1 MLRPQLALTSRPSR
15 LIGRAS
21 ERAALAEA
29 VARASGD
36 LTYRGA
42 AVLVGGEAW
51 VGKSALLESLAEVS
65 GGGPRIVLLDDLH
78 ALDADRLATLPAFA
92 DELAVDGAVLVG
104 AYRSEEVGA
113 FHPLRAIRAQ
123 LRRTHRLLEVAV
135 PRMPDADVSTLV
147 ARIAPAATAAQV
159 TAVVLRAEGV
169 PLFAEHLAATLA
181 AAGEP
186 ALDDVPEAL
195 HDAVALRT
203 LGLGTDARSL
213 LVAAS
218 VLGATFDPDLARDVA
233 GGLDEATLDL
243 LTERGLVLPG
253 EDGSSV
259 FRHRLVRDAVLAG
272 LSPARRRH
280 LHRTAAHALSAAGAP
295 ARVVA
300 GHAVAARDQDL
311 ARTATLAA
319 AEDLVGGHAYREAI
333 GLLHTALAWSPPTTR
348 PRDGDR
354 GRIHERMH
362 LIERLAYCLEQVGE
376 LAQALPLLR
385 ELVDVHA
392 RLDDPLGQATTLQRT
407 ARAGEIL
414 EDWPLALVARQD
426 AARLY
431 AAAGHHQAAGLE
443 RLAAA
448 AHLRSAGCYSA
459 ALPELAAAREDAV
472 RAGDAGLLARVDALH
487 GNVLT
492 RSGQVQGVAQVT
504 AALHTALAQGLTSA
518 AAEVQQRLGDCL
530 EHTGD
535 YAGAQLAY
543 AAAVEF
549 CDLHGH
555 DATQA
560 LCRAC
565 AGYVLFQR
573 GDWDAAAVVE
583 RTVLRSEP
591 GGHSRAAAASVL
603 GLVLA
608 LRGQAT
614 TARPHL
620 LDGAITARR
629 ADVLAPQILA
639 AWGLAAIECAT
650 RPADRALAACHALLG
665 LVDGG
670 EECHYSVPSLQWAV
684 TALADGGHLPEARRA
699 TARLAAIAQASPH
712 AETLA
717 AWTHAQA
724 EVAVI
729 DADPEAALVLYRR
742 ALTHQST
749 TGVAYPSALL
759 ATRAARTLREAGL
772 GEEAVAL
779 CRSARRI
786 AHRLRAAPLLRALD
800 GELAALGERPD
811 VRRRPDARHPV
822 VPELTD
828 REAEVLALVAEGHTS
843 RQIASRLFL
852 SPRTVDMHVRNVM
865 VKLDCRTRAQAV
877 TRFTELTAPPTRSA

>member
-1 MLRPQLALTSRPSR
+1 MAEPQPTPVRGPSR
-15 LIGRAS
+15 LIGRAA

-29 VARASGD
+29 VAEAGD
-36 LTYRGA
+36 GRHRGA
-42 AVLVGGEAW
+42 VVLVSGEAW
-51 VGKSALLESLAEVS
+51 VGKSALLESLAEAHD
-65 GGGPRIVLLDDLH
+65 GGPRVALLDDLH
-78 ALDADRLATLPAFA
+78 AMDADRLAALPALA
-92 DELAVDGAVLVG
+92 AELAADGTVLVG
-104 AYRSEEVGA
+104 AQRSEEVGPY
-113 FHPLRAIRAQ
+113 HPLRAVRAQ
-123 LRRTHRLLEVAV
+123 LRRTHRLVEVLV
-135 PRMPDADVSTLV
+135 PRMPDDDVRTLV
-147 ARIAPAATAAQV
+147 ARLAPTATPDQV

-181 AAGEP
+181 AAGERSV
-186 ALDDVPEAL
+186 DDVPEAL
-195 HDAVALRT
+195 RDAVALRT
-203 LGLGTDARSL
+203 VGLDADALSL
-213 LVAAS
+213 LVAAA
-218 VLGATFDPDLARDVA
+218 VLGTTFDPDTARDLA
-233 GGLDEATLDL
+233 GGVGDSALDL
-243 LTERGLVLPG
+243 LTERGLVLPVD
-253 EDGSSV
+253 DGTAA

-272 LSPARRRH
+272 LPPARRRL
-280 LHRTAAHALSAAGAP
+280 LHRTAAQALATAGAP

-300 GHAVAARDQDL
+300 GHAAAARDRDL
-311 ARTATLAA
+311 ARTAMLAA
-319 AEDLVGGHAYREAI
+319 AEDLIGEHAHRAAI
-333 GLLHTALAWSPPTTR
+333 GLLRGALARCSSAAGAA
-348 PRDGDR
+348 DAER
-354 GRIHERMH
+354 GQVLERAH
-362 LIERLAYCLEQVGE
+362 LIERLAHCLEQVGD

-392 RLDDPLGQATTLQRT
+392 SLRDPVAQATTLQRT
-407 ARAGEIL
+407 ARAAEIL
-414 EDWPLALVARQD
+414 ERWPLALAARED

-431 AAAGHHQAAGLE
+431 AAAGRHQEAGLE

-448 AHLRSAGCYSA
+448 LHLRSAGCYSA

-608 LRGQAT
+608 LRGQASA
-614 TARPHL
+614 ARPHL